1 MLERIGAMPEKAAKT
16 IVSRE
21 RLSAGI
27 SVLVAVVAALAG
39 MATVVSSWFWPE
51 VTEIRDIVRN
61 PRMIE
66 TKVLDEELKRMRRD
80 QELILKALNRPP
92 ENLQIR
98 VLAERLESISRRQ
111 NGIEQAI
118 MANPTRA
125 LELPMLRNDLNNM
138 REVNAQQLEAIKA
151 GVDQSYDM
159 NKWLLG
165 TIVITIIGLAISN
178 LLTRK
183 KEGE

>member
-1 MLERIGAMPEKAAKT
+1 MPEEQSRN
-16 IVSRE
+16 VVWRE
-21 RLSAGI
+21 RLAAGI
-27 SVLVAVVAALAG
+27 SVLVVVVAGLAG
-39 MATVVSSWFWPE
+39 SITAITSWFSPEDQQIPDVVSS
-51 VTEIRDIVRN
+51 

-66 TKVLDEELKRMRRD
+66 SRALNEELRRIRAD
-80 QELILKALNRPP
+80 QDLIRRAFNRPP
-92 ENLQIR
+92 ENLQVR

-138 REVNAQQLEAIKA
+138 REVNAQRLEAIKA
-151 GVDQSYDM
+151 AVDQSYDM

-165 TIVITIIGLAISN
+165 TIVITIIGLAVSN

-183 KEGE
+183 KGGE